1 MGSFGFPYVGGIIMD
16 WKDERIKNGIAKALE
31 EKGKRK
37 FEQSLEM
44 IVNFRAIDFSKPENR
59 LNINL
64 ALPKGKGKP
73 NKVVV
78 IGSELT
84 VHEAKKAGA
93 EATVSAD
100 QIESFSKKEVKKL
113 AKDHLFLVEPKFIGM
128 VAKNWAKILGPRGK
142 NPIPIPGDVKK
153 MIDGTRNNVQV
164 QTKGKYL
171 PTVQAPIGTE
181 KMEIEDAMA
190 NARTIFDA
198 VTKKIPTGNVRSV
211 YFKLSMGKPQKV
223 V

>member
-1 MGSFGFPYVGGIIMD
+1 MD
-16 WKDERIKNGIAKALE
+16 WKDEKIKDGITKALE

-78 IGSELT
+78 VGSEPT
-84 VHEAKKAGA
+84 THEAKKAGA
-93 EATVSAD
+93 NFTVTAD

-142 NPIPIPGDVKK
+142 NPIPVVGDIKK
-153 MIDGTRNNVQV
+153 FIDGTRNNVQV

-181 KMEIEDAMA
+181 KMGVEDAMA

>member
-1 MGSFGFPYVGGIIMD
+1 MD
-16 WKDERIKNGIAKALE
+16 WKDAKVKEGILKALE
-31 EKGKRK
+31 DKGKRK

-59 LNINL
+59 LNLNL
-64 ALPKGKGKP
+64 TLPKGKGKP

-84 VHEAKKAGA
+84 AHEAKKAGA
-93 EATVSAD
+93 EVTITAD

-142 NPIPIPGDVKK
+142 NPIPIPSDVKK
-153 MIDGTRNNVQV
+153 TIDGTRNNVQA

-171 PTVQAPIGTE
+171 PTVQVPIGTE
-181 KMEIEDAMA
+181 KMEIDDAMA
-190 NARTIFDA
+190 NARTVFDA
-198 VTKKIPTGNVRSV
+198 MTKKIPTGNVRSV

-223 V
+223 I

>member
-1 MGSFGFPYVGGIIMD
+1 MD
-16 WKDERIKNGIAKALE
+16 WKDERIKAGISKAME

-64 ALPKGKGKP
+64 TLPKGKGKP

-93 EATVSAD
+93 EATITAD
-100 QIESFSKKEVKKL
+100 QIESFSKKDVKKL

-153 MIDGTRNNVQV
+153 AIDGTRNNVQA

-171 PTVQAPIGTE
+171 PTVQVPIGTE
-181 KMEIEDAMA
+181 KMEIDDAMA
-190 NARTIFDA
+190 NARVIFDA
-198 VTKKIPTGNVRSV
+198 MTKKIPTGNVRSV
-211 YFKLSMGKPQKV
+211 YFKLSMGKPHKV
-223 V
+223 I